1 MPSRHS
7 NSIKQENL
15 AMNYDDINKSF
26 RPLNKALDGLDKEI
40 RLQNRLQKRQG
51 ALKILKM
58 VSADMHKKG
67 ASEHSIRIA
76 LKGHWEY
83 LRIVTGVTLAKSDL
97 SQLNNPEQ
105 TAHQDVE
112 IPGTFLSEIATQQ
125 LEWLWEKRIPMGKIT
140 ILEGDP
146 GMSKSLLAI
155 HIAACVTTGC
165 PMPDGTPGK
174 QGSVI
179 MIAPED
185 GAADTIKPRME
196 AAGGD
201 PSQVLLLNTVESL
214 DMKDVKNVNIY
225 ERPFSLSRDLREL
238 EKAIKQTNAI
248 LVVLDPLTAV
258 LGHNIDSS
266 RDQAVREVI
275 TPLSLL
281 AECTNCAILIIR
293 HLKKSTSDNL
303 LYRGAGPISLIAAAR
318 CGLIV
323 AYDPADEQKRV
334 LATTKNNLSERAVN
348 LSYKVVQNECGVP
361 YIQWLG
367 ENTHDVSTLVGP
379 GINLSFARQD
389 IIKVLQEASSPLEA
403 KEIAEQTG
411 QNYKSIRMTLI
422 RMHEAGL
429 IARPFRGKYITLNHP
444 FMVKRAS
451 FMNNSKRNPG
461 VTSDASVTNVTSDA
475 NVTDT
480 TSKSSKA

>member
-1 MPSRHS
+1 MT
-7 NSIKQENL
+7 
-15 AMNYDDINKSF
+15 YDDINKSF
-26 RPLNKALDGLDKEI
+26 RHLNKALDDADKGI
-40 RLQNRLQKRQG
+40 RLQNRLKKRKDII
-51 ALKILKM
+51 AVINA
-58 VSADMHKKG
+58 VSADMRKRG
-67 ASEHSIRIA
+67 ASEYSIQIA
-76 LKGHWEY
+76 LRGHYEY
-83 LRIVTGVTLAKSDL
+83 MRLVTGETLAKSDL

-105 TAHQDVE
+105 AAHQDVE

-155 HIAACVTTGC
+155 QIAACVTAGC

-174 QGSVI
+174 QGSVV
-179 MIAPED
+179 MVAPED

-201 PSQVLLLNTVESL
+201 LSQVLLVNTAESC
-214 DMKDVKNVNIY
+214 DMKDLKNLDIY
-225 ERPFSLSRDLREL
+225 DRPFSLSHDLREL
-238 EKAIKQTNAI
+238 EKSIELTKAI

-266 RDQAVREVI
+266 SDQAVRKVI
-275 TPLSLL
+275 TPLTHL
-281 AECTNCAILIIR
+281 AERTNCAILIIR
-293 HLKKSTSDNL
+293 HLKKGTSDNL
-303 LYRGAGPISLIAAAR
+303 LYRGAGSISIIAAAR
-318 CGLIV
+318 CGLII
-323 AYDPADEQKRV
+323 AYDPVDEQKRV
-334 LATTKNNLSERAVN
+334 LATTKNNLSERAAN
-348 LSYKVVQNECGVP
+348 LSYKVVQNECSVP

-367 ENTHDVSTLVGP
+367 ENNHDVSTLVGP

-389 IIKVLQEASSPLEA
+389 IIKVLQESRFPLEA
-403 KEIAEQTG
+403 KVIAEQTG

-429 IARPFRGKYITLNHP
+429 IARPFRGKYTTLDHP
-444 FMVKRAS
+444 YMAS
-451 FMNNSKRNPG
+451 LKNTFTTNPG
-461 VTSDASVTNVTSDA
+461 VTSDA

-480 TSKSSKA
+480 ANKSSEV

>member
-1 MPSRHS
+1 MTS
-7 NSIKQENL
+7 
-15 AMNYDDINKSF
+15 DDINKSL
-26 RPLNKALDGLDKEI
+26 RHLNKALDALDKEN
-40 RLQNRLQKRQG
+40 RLQNKLQKRKDLI
-51 ALKILKM
+51 ALLNA
-58 VSADMHKKG
+58 VSADMRKRG

-76 LKGHWEY
+76 LRGHYEY
-83 LRIVTGVTLAKSDL
+83 MRLVTGVTLAKSDL

-185 GAADTIKPRME
+185 GAADTIRPRME
-196 AAGGD
+196 LAGGD
-201 PSQVLLLNTVESL
+201 PSQVLLLNSVESL
-214 DMKDVKNVNIY
+214 DEKDLKNVNIY
-225 ERPFSLSRDLREL
+225 DRPFSLSHDLHEL
-238 EKAIKQTNAI
+238 EKAIKQTKAI

-266 RDQAVREVI
+266 RDQAVRVVL
-275 TPLSLL
+275 TPLSHL
-281 AECTNCAILIIR
+281 AERTNCAILIIR

-303 LYRGAGPISLIAAAR
+303 LYRGAGSISIIAAAR
-318 CGLIV
+318 CGLII
-323 AYDPADEQKRV
+323 AYDPADEKKRV
-334 LATTKNNLSERAVN
+334 LATTKNNLSERATN
-348 LSYKVVQNECGVP
+348 LTYTVLQNECGIP

-367 ENTHDVSTLVGP
+367 ENNHDASTLVGP

-389 IIKVLQEASSPLEA
+389 IIKVLQEATYPLDA
-403 KEIAEQTG
+403 KVIAEQTG

-429 IARPFRGKYITLNHP
+429 IARPYRGKYITLNHP
-444 FMVKRAS
+444 YMAKRA
-451 FMNNSKRNPG
+451 
-461 VTSDASVTNVTSDA
+461 
-475 NVTDT
+475 
-480 TSKSSKA
+480 

>member
-1 MPSRHS
+1 MLSRHS
-7 NSIKQENL
+7 NSIKGEGL
-15 AMNYDDINKSF
+15 TMSYDNINKNL
-26 RPLNKALDGLDKEI
+26 RHLNKTLGDLKKGY

-51 ALKILKM
+51 AITLLNM
-58 VSADMHKKG
+58 VSADMRRNH

-83 LRIVTGVTLAKSDL
+83 MRIVSGVMLAKSDL
-97 SQLNNPEQ
+97 SQLTNPEQ
-105 TAHQDVE
+105 TAHQDIEE

-155 HIAACVTTGC
+155 HIAACVTTGL

-185 GAADTIKPRME
+185 GAGDTIKPRVE

-201 PSQVLLLNTVESL
+201 PSQVLLLNTVENL

-225 ERPFSLSRDLREL
+225 ERPFSLSLDLHEL
-238 EKAIKQTNAI
+238 EKAIKLTKAI

-266 RDQAVREVI
+266 RDQGVRVVL
-275 TPLSLL
+275 TPLAHL
-281 AECTNCAILIIR
+281 AERTNCAILIIR

-303 LYRGAGPISLIAAAR
+303 LYRGAGSIGITAAAR
-318 CGLIV
+318 CVLIV
-323 AYDPADEQKRV
+323 AYDPVDEQKRV
-334 LATTKNNLSERAVN
+334 LATTKNNLSEKATN

-367 ENTHDVSTLVGP
+367 ENNHDVSTLVGP

-389 IIKVLQEASSPLEA
+389 IIKVLQEAKSPLDA
-403 KEIAEQTG
+403 KEVAEQTG

-422 RMHEAGL
+422 RMYEAEL
-429 IARPFRGKYITLNHP
+429 IARPSRGKYITLNHP
-444 FMVKRAS
+444 YMAKRTS
-451 FMNNSKRNPG
+451 LMNKLATMNKLTTG
-461 VTSDASVTNVTSDA
+461 ATVTNVT
-475 NVTDT
+475 DT
-480 TSKSSKA
+480 AGELPTNGE

>member
-26 RPLNKALDGLDKEI
+26 RPLNKALDDLDKGI
-40 RLQNRLQKRQG
+40 RLQKRQG
-51 ALKILKM
+51 AIKLLNT
-58 VSADMHKKG
+58 VSADMRRNN
-67 ASEHSIRIA
+67 ANDHSIRIA
-76 LKGHWEY
+76 LRGTWEY

-112 IPGTFLSEIATQQ
+112 IAGTFLSEIAAQQ
-125 LEWLWEKRIPMGKIT
+125 G
-140 ILEGDP
+140 
-146 GMSKSLLAI
+146 
-155 HIAACVTTGC
+155 
-165 PMPDGTPGK
+165 
-174 QGSVI
+174 
-179 MIAPED
+179 
-185 GAADTIKPRME
+185 
-196 AAGGD
+196 
-201 PSQVLLLNTVESL
+201 ESL
-214 DMKDVKNVNIY
+214 DMKDLKKVNIY
-225 ERPFSLSRDLREL
+225 DRPFSLSHDLREL
-238 EKAIKQTNAI
+238 EKAIKQTKAI

-266 RDQAVREVI
+266 RDQATREI
-275 TPLSLL
+275 LTPLSHL

-303 LYRGAGPISLIAAAR
+303 LYRGAGPISIIAAAR

-323 AYDPADEQKRV
+323 AYDPTDEQKRV

-367 ENTHDVSTLVGP
+367 ENNHDVSTLVGP

-429 IARPFRGKYITLNHP
+429 IARPYRGKYITLNHP
-444 FMVKRAS
+444 FMAKRAS
-451 FMNNSKRNPG
+451 FWRHL
-461 VTSDASVTNVTSDA
+461 
-475 NVTDT
+475 
-480 TSKSSKA
+480 

>member
-1 MPSRHS
+1 
-7 NSIKQENL
+7 
-15 AMNYDDINKSF
+15 MNYKDINKNL
-26 RPLNKALDGLDKEI
+26 RQANKNLGDLNKAY
-40 RLQNRLQKRQG
+40 RLQQRLETRQ
-51 ALKILKM
+51 ATINILR
-58 VSADMHKKG
+58 VVAEDMRKKG
-67 ASEHSIRIA
+67 ASEQSINIA
-76 LKGHWEY
+76 LRGHYEY
-83 LRIVTGVTLAKSDL
+83 FRTIPGVTLAKSDL
-97 SQLNNPEQ
+97 NQLTNPAQ
-105 TAHQDVE
+105 TPQPDLDE
-112 IPGTFLSEIATQQ
+112 LPGTFLSEIATQQ
-125 LEWLWEKRIPMGKIT
+125 LAWLWEKRIPLGKIT

-201 PSQVLLLNTVESL
+201 PSQVLLLNTVEGL

-225 ERPFSLSRDLREL
+225 ERPFSLSHDLHEL
-238 EKAIKQTNAI
+238 EKAIKHTKAI
-248 LVVLDPLTAV
+248 LLVLDPLTAV

-266 RDQAVREVI
+266 RDQAVRDVL
-275 TPLSLL
+275 TPLSHL
-281 AECTNCAILIIR
+281 AERANCAILIIR

-303 LYRGAGPISLIAAAR
+303 LYRGAGSISIIAAAR

-323 AYDPADEQKRV
+323 AYDPADEKKRV
-334 LATTKNNLSERAVN
+334 LATTKNNLSERATN
-348 LSYKVVQNECGVP
+348 LTYTVLQNECGVP

-367 ENTHDVSTLVGP
+367 ENNHDVSTLVGP
-379 GINLSFARQD
+379 GMNLSFSRQD
-389 IIKVLQEASSPLEA
+389 IIKVLQAA
-403 KEIAEQTG
+403 KEPLDAKEVAEQTG

-429 IARPFRGKYITLNHP
+429 ITRPSRGKYITLDHP
-444 FMVKRAS
+444 YMAKRAS
-451 FMNNSKRNPG
+451 LMNELRAIDEKYKRNAS
-461 VTSDASVTNVTSDA
+461 VTSDASVTNVTNSPG
-475 NVTDT
+475 
-480 TSKSSKA
+480 KSSTNAE